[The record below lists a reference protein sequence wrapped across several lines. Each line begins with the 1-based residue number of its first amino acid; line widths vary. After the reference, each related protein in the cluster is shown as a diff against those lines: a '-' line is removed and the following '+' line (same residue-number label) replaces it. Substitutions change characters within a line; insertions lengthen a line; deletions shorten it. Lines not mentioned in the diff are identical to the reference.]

1 MVGSST
7 KDGIATLM
15 IKPAYPIQ
23 QHKGPKFGPGID
35 VIGGRL
41 ALKSC
46 CQQPVMHIV
55 ADGMRMTCAEM

>member
-41 ALKSC
+41 AFKKLLSTAR
-46 CQQPVMHIV
+46 HAHSRRWD
-55 ADGMRMTCAEM
+55 ADDVC